1 MEKEITKKCTD
12 CKRVLPATK
21 ENFGYNKYGK
31 FGLHARCRPCHKR
44 NSHRYRSENPFQIA
58 LSKVKRRSLDRG
70 YPFDLDVEHLRELW
84 TGFCPIFG
92 FEIKIGQTGT
102 GHALYDSAALDRK
115 IPSLGY
121 VKGNVIWLSTKAN
134 LIKQNATA
142 EEVMAVAIWMKENI

>member
-1 MEKEITKKCTD
+1 MMVSFYQ
-12 CKRVLPATK
+12 VLLNRTRRA
-21 ENFGYNKYGK
+21 
-31 FGLHARCRPCHKR
+31 
-44 NSHRYRSENPFQIA
+44 PFQFAQSLFQNRILGKILSTILVDVQRQDQIT